1 MTNLNNYP
9 TIKKELASY
18 ILDRINDGVINN
30 ENRDEWHFHCF
41 NEDYYIIGYY
51 QASEWLK
58 THDLDTFE
66 AIEMVKEYEMDHFG
80 EFNTKIN
87 SEAIVNMLVYI
98 LGEELIYSDDFK
110 NIKQL
115 KKAMKEIAND

>member
-51 QASEWLK
+51 QATEWLK
-58 THDLDTFE
+58 THDLDTFK
-66 AIEMVKEYEMDHFG
+66 AIEIVKEYEVDHFG
-80 EFNTKIN
+80 EFTTKIN
-87 SEAIVNMLVYI
+87 SESIVNMLAYI